1 MPGMNQE
8 NTSSTSPLS
17 PPPAPMTGE
26 TTSDERTMAM
36 LAHIGGI
43 LFGWLAPLIIWLI
56 KKDQSAFVADQ
67 AKEALNF
74 QITIFIAAMV
84 SGLLVLAFFIG
95 CFLLPV
101 VLIGGI
107 VFSIMAGIAANKGQ
121 AYRYPFA
128 LRLIK

>member
-1 MPGMNQE
+1 MPCMNQE
-8 NTSSTSPLS
+8 NTSSTSPLT

-36 LAHIGGI
+36 LAHLGGI
-43 LFGWLAPLIIWLI
+43 LFGFIPSLVIWLI

-74 QITIFIAAMV
+74 QITCIIAAII
-84 SGLLVLAFFIG
+84 SGLLIFIVVG
-95 CFLLPV
+95 CFLLPAV
-101 VLIGGI
+101 QIAMI
-107 VFSIMAGIAANKGQ
+107 VFSIIGGIAANKGT